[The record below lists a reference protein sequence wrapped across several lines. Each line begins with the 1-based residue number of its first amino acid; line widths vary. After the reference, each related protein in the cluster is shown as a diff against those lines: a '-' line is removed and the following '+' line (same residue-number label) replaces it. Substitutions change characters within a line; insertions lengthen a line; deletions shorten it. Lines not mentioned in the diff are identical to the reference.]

1 MKKKKSSSNLVII
14 VFFLSVIL
22 LSSFTYFLKPNRKVS
37 PIESFFKDISI
48 QVYSLFTR
56 PVTVK
61 QEINFKHSLNEN
73 LTQEVDSL
81 KKVLELNH
89 DLSGFHYVNAT
100 ILSRNVSYWM
110 NNLVIDK
117 GASDGIKKDNCVVTS
132 DGLIGKITSVN
143 KNSSVVKLITSSTYK
158 VSVKV
163 GDKYGILDSYNSRD
177 KYLLITG
184 IDKDVKVKVGD
195 EVITSGLGG
204 VFPSGVFVG
213 NVEKIKND
221 DYDTSKIVYV
231 KAKQDFND
239 IRYVTVLENKD
250 V

>member
-1 MKKKKSSSNLVII
+1 MKKKNKSSFVIV

-37 PIESFFKDISI
+37 PVESFFKDISI
-48 QVYSLFTR
+48 NIYSVFAKV
-56 PVTVK
+56 VTNK
-61 QEINFKHSLNEN
+61 QEINFKQSLNNN
-73 LTQEVDSL
+73 LTHEVESL

-117 GASDGIKKDNCVVTS
+117 GKNDGIQKDNCVVTS

-143 KNSSVVKLITSSTYK
+143 KNSSVVKLMTSSTYK
-158 VSVKV
+158 VSVQV
-163 GDKYGILDSYNSRD
+163 GDKYGILEKYNSKD
-177 KYLLITG
+177 KYFVVTG
-184 IDKDVKVKVGD
+184 IDKDVKVSIGD
-195 EVITSGLGG
+195 DVITSGLGG
-204 VFPSGVFVG
+204 VFPSGIFIG

-221 DYDTSKIVYV
+221 DYGTTKIVYIR
-231 KAKQDFND
+231 AKQDFND
-239 IRYVTVLENKD
+239 IRYVTVLENDD